1 MPVRDVVI
9 LSAAR
14 TPIGRYGG
22 SFKDLHPAEL
32 GAVAARA
39 AIERAGLSAGDIDEV
54 LIGHGRQAGS
64 GPNPARQ
71 VGHRAGIPHRAPAQ
85 TINKACASSL
95 QAIVSGA
102 QAIMLGESAI
112 VLAGGI
118 ESMSRM
124 PYLIDAIDARWGHRM
139 GNFTLVDA
147 MYRDGF
153 QCPISNLI
161 MGETAEILGRQ
172 HRITREQ
179 SDAFALESQR
189 KAKAAMDAGHF
200 AREIAPVTVP
210 GSAGSDPRRI
220 QRGSD
225 PGSRGSDPDHIVIDR
240 DEHPRGDTTME
251 SLRKLPP
258 VFGDVE
264 GQPGIVTAGTSSGI
278 TDGGAALVLASAD
291 AARARGVKPR
301 AKILGWASAGVDPRI
316 MGIGPVP
323 AIQKLTDRTGLR
335 LDDFDLVEL
344 NEAFA
349 AQVLAVLNEAPI
361 QADRLNVN
369 GGAIALGHPIGAT
382 GARIVVTLL
391 HELERRGG
399 KRGLATL
406 CVSGGMGM
414 ALAIERI

>member
-1 MPVRDVVI
+1 MPSADVVI

-22 SFKDLHPAEL
+22 SFKDIHPAEL

-39 AIERAGLSAGDIDEV
+39 AIERAGLTPEAIDEV
-54 LIGHGRQAGS
+54 LMGHGRQAGS

-71 VGHRAGIPHRAPAQ
+71 VGHRAGVPHSAPAQ
-85 TINKACASSL
+85 TINKACASGL

-102 QAIMLGESAI
+102 QSIALGESSI

-124 PYLIDAIDARWGHRM
+124 PYLIDAVDARWGHRM

-153 QCPISNLI
+153 QCPLSNMI
-161 MGETAEILGRQ
+161 MGETAEVLARQ
-172 HRITREQ
+172 YGISREA
-179 SDAFALESQR
+179 SDCFALDSQR
-189 KAKAAMDAGHF
+189 KAKAAIDSGYF
-200 AREIAPVTVP
+200 AREIAPVTVTVK
-210 GSAGSDPRRI
+210 GHATT
-220 QRGSD
+220 
-225 PGSRGSDPDHIVIDR
+225 IDR
-240 DEHPRGDTTME
+240 DEHPRGDTSIE

-258 VFGDVE
+258 VFGEVD
-264 GQPGIVTAGTSSGI
+264 GQPGIITAGSSSGI
-278 TDGGAALVLASAD
+278 TDGGAAVVLASAD
-291 AARARGVKPR
+291 AARTRGLKPR
-301 AKILGWASAGVDPRI
+301 ARILGWASAGVDPRL

-323 AIQKLTDRTGLR
+323 AIERLRERTGLTS
-335 LDDFDLVEL
+335 DDFDLVEL

-349 AQVLAVLNEAPI
+349 AQVLAVVKDVPI
-361 QADRLNVN
+361 SSDRLNVN
-369 GGAIALGHPIGAT
+369 GGAIALGHPIGCT

-391 HELERRGG
+391 HELERRGAT
-399 KRGLATL
+399 RGLATL

-414 ALAIERI
+414 ALAIERCA

>member
-39 AIERAGLSAGDIDEV
+39 AISRAGIAAADVDEV
-54 LIGHGRQAGS
+54 VVGHGRQAGS
-64 GPNPARQ
+64 GPNPGRQ
-71 VGHRAGIPHRAPAQ
+71 VGSRAGVPHRAPAQ

-95 QAIVSGA
+95 QAIVAGA
-102 QAIMLGESAI
+102 QSIMLGESDI

-124 PYLIDAIDARWGHRM
+124 PYLIDSIDARWGHRM

-161 MGETAEILGRQ
+161 MGETAEILGRR
-172 HRITREQ
+172 HGITRER

-189 KAKAAMDAGHF
+189 KAKAAIDAGHF
-200 AREIAPVTVP
+200 SREIAPVTLSGSGP
-210 GSAGSDPRRI
+210 GTI
-220 QRGSD
+220 
-225 PGSRGSDPDHIVIDR
+225 IDR
-240 DEHPRGDTTME
+240 DEHPRDTTLE

-258 VFGDVE
+258 VFGEVE
-264 GQPGIVTAGTSSGI
+264 GQPGIITAGTSSGI
-278 TDGGAALVLASAD
+278 TDGGAALVLASMD
-291 AARARGVKPR
+291 AARTRGLQPR

-323 AIQKLTDRTGLR
+323 AIEKLRARIGLG

-349 AQVLAVLNEAPI
+349 AQVLAVLDEAPI
-361 QADRLNVN
+361 AADRLNVN
-369 GGAIALGHPIGAT
+369 GGAIALGHPIGCT
-382 GARIVVTLL
+382 GARLVVTLL
-391 HELERRGG
+391 HELERRGAQ
-399 KRGLATL
+399 RGLATL

-414 ALAIERI
+414 ALAIERIGNWVID

>member
-39 AIERAGLSAGDIDEV
+39 AISRAGIAAADVDEV
-54 LIGHGRQAGS
+54 VIGHGRQAGS
-64 GPNPARQ
+64 GPNSGRQ
-71 VGHRAGIPHRAPAQ
+71 VGSRAGVPHRAPAQ

-95 QAIVSGA
+95 QAIVAGA
-102 QAIMLGESAI
+102 QSIMLGESDI

-153 QCPISNLI
+153 QCPLSNMI
-161 MGETAEILGRQ
+161 MGETAEVLARQ
-172 HRITREQ
+172 YGITREA
-179 SDAFALESQR
+179 SDCFALDSQR
-189 KAKAAMDAGHF
+189 KAKAAIDSGYF
-200 AREIAPVTVP
+200 AREIAPVTVTVK
-210 GSAGSDPRRI
+210 GRATT
-220 QRGSD
+220 
-225 PGSRGSDPDHIVIDR
+225 IDR
-240 DEHPRGDTTME
+240 DEHPRGDTSIE

-258 VFGDVE
+258 VFGEVD
-264 GQPGIVTAGTSSGI
+264 GQPGIITAGSSSGI
-278 TDGGAALVLASAD
+278 TDGGAAVVLASAD
-291 AARARGVKPR
+291 AARTRGLKPR
-301 AKILGWASAGVDPRI
+301 ARILGWASAGVDPRL

-323 AIQKLTDRTGLR
+323 AIEKLRERTGLR
-335 LDDFDLVEL
+335 SDGFDLVEL

-349 AQVLAVLNEAPI
+349 AQVLAVVKDVPI
-361 QADRLNVN
+361 SSDRLNVN
-369 GGAIALGHPIGAT
+369 GGAIALGHPIGCT

-391 HELERRGG
+391 HELERRGAT
-399 KRGLATL
+399 RGLATL

-414 ALAIERI
+414 ALAIERCA

>member
-32 GAVAARA
+32 GAIAARA
-39 AIERAGLSAGDIDEV
+39 AIERAGITAGDVDEV
-54 LIGHGRQAGS
+54 VIGHGRQAGS
-64 GPNPARQ
+64 GPNPGRQ
-71 VGHRAGIPHRAPAQ
+71 VGRRAGVPDRAPAH
-85 TINKACASSL
+85 TVNKACASSL
-95 QAIVSGA
+95 QAIVAGA
-102 QAIMLGESAI
+102 QSIMLGESDV

-124 PYLIDAIDARWGHRM
+124 PYLIDAIDARWGHRL

-172 HRITREQ
+172 HGITRDQ

-189 KAKAAMDAGHF
+189 KAKAAIDAGHF
-200 AREIAPVTVP
+200 TREIAPVTL
-210 GSAGSDPRRI
+210 SGSDPRRV

-225 PGSRGSDPDHIVIDR
+225 PDPAIIDR
-240 DEHPRGDTTME
+240 DEHPRGDTTLE
-251 SLRKLPP
+251 SLRKLPT
-258 VFGDVE
+258 VFNDVD
-264 GQPGIVTAGTSSGI
+264 GQSGIITAGTSSGI
-278 TDGGAALVLASAD
+278 TDGGAALILTSAD
-291 AARARGVKPR
+291 TARARGLKPR

-323 AIQKLTDRTGLR
+323 AIEKLRARIGLS

-349 AQVLAVLNEAPI
+349 AQVLAVLREAPI
-361 QADRLNVN
+361 AADRLNVN

-382 GARIVVTLL
+382 GARLVVMLL
-391 HELERRGG
+391 HELERRGV

-414 ALAIERI
+414 ALAIERCE